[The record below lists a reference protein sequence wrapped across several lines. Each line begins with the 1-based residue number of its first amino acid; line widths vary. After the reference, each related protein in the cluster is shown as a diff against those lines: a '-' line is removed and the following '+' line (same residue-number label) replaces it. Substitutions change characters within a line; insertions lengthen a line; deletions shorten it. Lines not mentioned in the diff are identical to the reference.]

1 MKVQEAI
8 DMADSV
14 KPNGY
19 GNADKVA
26 WLAELEGKIQT
37 EIFLL
42 PLEKLE
48 RPESVT
54 DELIV
59 PFPYDSIY
67 NFWLQAMIDF
77 HNGEYD
83 KYDNTFAMFN
93 EKWKD
98 YEKWRTIN
106 YPTVGSLR
114 RGETRVGKEG

>member
-1 MKVQEAI
+1 MKAQEAI

-14 KPNGY
+14 KPNAY
-19 GNADKVA
+19 SNADKVA

-106 YPTVGSLR
+106 YPTVGSLK
-114 RGETRVGKEG
+114 RGETRVEV